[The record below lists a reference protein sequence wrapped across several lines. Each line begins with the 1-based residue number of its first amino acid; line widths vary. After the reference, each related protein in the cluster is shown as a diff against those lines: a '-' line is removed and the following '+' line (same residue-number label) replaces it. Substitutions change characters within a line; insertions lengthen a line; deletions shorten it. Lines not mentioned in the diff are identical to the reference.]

1 MRPES
6 GGELDLMTNPWTR
19 PRDRRTG
26 GWRTVWRTVTTVLR
40 EKEET

>member
-26 GWRTVWRTVTTVLR
+26 GWRTVTTVLR